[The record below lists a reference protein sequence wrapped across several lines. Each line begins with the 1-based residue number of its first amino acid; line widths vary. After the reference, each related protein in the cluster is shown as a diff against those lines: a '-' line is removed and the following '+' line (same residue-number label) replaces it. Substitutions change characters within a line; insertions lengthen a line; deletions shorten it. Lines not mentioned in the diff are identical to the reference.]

1 MSGWEMFDKMM
12 KAAKPLNVSA
22 DKAKA
27 RDAKAETERRFDAQ
41 EPGAIHREPDCLGY
55 NRCRYMEVHKHGFSC
70 DKTCTECWGI
80 CHPDCPANESIKK
93 EK

>member
-1 MSGWEMFDKMM
+1 MRGWDIFDQFM
-12 KAAKPLNVSA
+12 KRKNPDS
-22 DKAKA
+22 DHIE
-27 RDAKAETERRFDAQ
+27 AEDRFDAQ
-41 EPGAIHREPDCLGY
+41 DPGAIHREPDCLGY

-80 CHPDCPANESIKK
+80 CHPDCPANETIKK

>member
-1 MSGWEMFDKMM
+1 MKAWELFDKML
-12 KAAKPLNVSA
+12 KASKPLNVSA
-22 DKAKA
+22 EKAKE
-27 RDAKAETERRFDAQ
+27 RDAAFAAQ

-55 NRCRYMEVHKHGFSC
+55 NRCRYMEPHKHGFSC

-80 CHPDCPANESIKK
+80 CHPDCPANDTIKK